1 LQVFQCD
8 KTGNRSVPSG
18 KPAALSRQAAST
30 ALGAVRHLAIRA
42 GMVGSGRKQTRQHR
56 AELIDENIEPPR
68 QAIRGLRG

>member
-1 LQVFQCD
+1 
-8 KTGNRSVPSG
+8 
-18 KPAALSRQAAST
+18 
-30 ALGAVRHLAIRA
+30 LGAVRHLAIRA